1 MIPACIHFTHGFES
15 TGTRATGVALHT
27 DAVVQRP
34 SLIVSCFFASFPL
47 AAPTACGSFQAET
60 ESEPQ
65 LWPTP
70 QLQQPQ
76 ILNPLRHSWNPM
88 VVSFL
93 LEQLPKMCLFQ
104 KPLNHRSPLMSM
116 CSPSLLCVCSSLF
129 TDTQIPK
136 FYIACQFLI
145 DAVIKISLY
154 KLWICPLLLVLVTYF
169 AFSIF
174 FFFFCSF
181 YSCTCSIQKCPG
193 QGSNQSCSCWPTPQ
207 PQQRWT
213 RAISAAYTAVC
224 SNDRS
229 LTH

>member
-1 MIPACIHFTHGFES
+1 
-15 TGTRATGVALHT
+15 
-27 DAVVQRP
+27 
-34 SLIVSCFFASFPL
+34 
-47 AAPTACGSFQAET
+47 
-60 ESEPQ
+60 
-65 LWPTP
+65 
-70 QLQQPQ
+70 
-76 ILNPLRHSWNPM
+76 M

-154 KLWICPLLLVLVTYF
+154 KLWISPLLLVLVTYF

-174 FFFFCSF
+174 FFFFVLF
-181 YSCTCSIQKCPG
+181 TAAP
-193 QGSNQSCSCWPTPQ
+193 
-207 PQQRWT
+207 
-213 RAISAAYTAVC
+213 AAYGSAQARGQIRAAAAGLHLSH
-224 SNDRS
+224 SNAEPEPYLQPTLQFVAMTDP
-229 LTH
+229 